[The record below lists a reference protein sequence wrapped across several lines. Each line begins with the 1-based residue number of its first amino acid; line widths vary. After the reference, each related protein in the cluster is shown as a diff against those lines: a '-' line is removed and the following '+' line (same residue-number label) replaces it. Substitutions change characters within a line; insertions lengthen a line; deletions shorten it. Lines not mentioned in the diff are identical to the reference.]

1 MINKKKEN
9 KNALD
14 KKEYT
19 VDGLRNS
26 MHFLAD
32 QPAICIDE
40 NLLNEVLSWK
50 IDLNHKDIN
59 GNTPVFIQIN
69 Q

>member
-26 MHFLAD
+26 IHFLAD
-32 QPAICIDE
+32 
-40 NLLNEVLSWK
+40 
-50 IDLNHKDIN
+50 
-59 GNTPVFIQIN
+59 
-69 Q
+69 